1 MDPNYP
7 QNPNYYP
14 PAALPTSNMAVI
26 SLISGILGLS
36 MFPVIGSIIAI
47 ITGQSARGET
57 RANPP
62 RASGD
67 GLATAGIIMG
77 WVGVALGVFGLC
89 IACVAFLPLLGLPFL
104 FATGGGS

>member
-26 SLISGILGLS
+26 SLIAGILGLS
-36 MFPVIGSIIAI
+36 MFPVIGSIVAI

-77 WVGVALGVFGLC
+77 WVGVALGVLGLC
-89 IACVAFLPLLGLPFL
+89 IACVAFVFPLMLIPL
-104 FATGGGS
+104 FSATGGG